1 MIKINK
7 KYLTK
12 IIKEEAA
19 KVASPLNESPVQA
32 AKAAWEA
39 LPPAVKAMIIQYV
52 VERGPELA
60 DAGIEKLKGAWKD
73 RGSTSGAD
81 LDPMS
86 AEELGD
92 FSKECPQGWKDADC
106 MVNKL
111 NDLITSNLESVLANS
126 GLDEEQQ
133 AKIKSDLV
141 FALEEPLLDLSLEVG
156 GE

>member
-7 KYLTK
+7 RYLTK
-12 IIKEEAA
+12 IIKEETA
-19 KVASPLNESPVQA
+19 KVTQPLNESPAQA
-32 AKAAWEA
+32 AKAAWDA
-39 LPPAVKAMIIQYV
+39 LPPAVKAMIVQYV
-52 VERGPELA
+52 VDKGPELA
-60 DAGIEKLKGAWKD
+60 DAGIEKLKGKWKD
-73 RGSTSGAD
+73 RGSTSAD
-81 LDPMS
+81 DHDPMS
-86 AEELGD
+86 DEELGD

-111 NDLITSNLESVLANS
+111 NDLITSNLESVLADS

-141 FALEEPLLDLSLEVG
+141 VALEEPLLDLALEVG